1 MDGMGL
7 DGEPGRARG
16 KYKLE
21 HLCVLIIMQKVA
33 MGGWKAGCR
42 DHEVSE

>member
-1 MDGMGL
+1 MGL

-21 HLCVLIIMQKVA
+21 HLSVLIMQKVA

>member
-1 MDGMGL
+1 MGL

-33 MGGWKAGCR
+33 MGGWKADCR